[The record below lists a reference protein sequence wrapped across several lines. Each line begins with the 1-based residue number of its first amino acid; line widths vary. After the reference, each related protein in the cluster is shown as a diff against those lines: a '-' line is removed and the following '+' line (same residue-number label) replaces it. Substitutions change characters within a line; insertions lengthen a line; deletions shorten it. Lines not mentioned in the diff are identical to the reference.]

1 MCNLPLIGID
11 FGTSYSMI
19 SSFNRETKK
28 PELIKYGDSENIP
41 TLISCSVDQ
50 NRQISYKFGIDSSTN
65 TIFDIKRMIGVPYNS
80 NNLEKIH
87 HFWKEEGM
95 KLQPIFDESNKNR
108 ESCNVNICVNNT
120 DNINDQIWETSEN
133 IVGNYLKWL
142 IKDVAGIDISIKQKV
157 VITIPSDFTTNQRKA
172 ILKAGEIAG
181 LKRDNITLL
190 HEPSASALTYLQLE
204 ENKNKSFENL
214 LVCDFGGGTFDL
226 SLLAVSQTSFD
237 VKYVSGDRYLGG
249 RDFDQKIYQWFCD
262 TYQKDGIKISQ
273 NDKVKIIKQCQEAK
287 EKLSFENEAEI
298 QIENKKIVL
307 TREMFNSY
315 CCDLIERIKSV
326 INQTLNEYEISVND
340 IDGVLLVGGS
350 SQIPIFQEEIMKI
363 FGREKILEFYYKK
376 ESIAIGA
383 CYLAA
388 INDGTLKTKNRK
400 KNYNQRLAHSI
411 GIESLEIDT
420 KESYLSKILLK
431 NSAVPCQGYG
441 HFTNVYDT
449 DRMIYLIY
457 EGDGYHVTDD
467 GFIGSLDQNNL
478 PFTPANQMKITITM
492 SIDENGILETKGFVE
507 GSGEVYLKSDL
518 AIKCKIF
525 NDILELSQI
534 NSSYPVEFRKNEKD
548 CEEHLRWLTT
558 ARMKLLQI
566 NK

>member
-28 PELIKYGDSENIP
+28 PELIKHGDSENIP

-249 RDFDQKIYQWFCD
+249 RDFDQKIYQWLCD
-262 TYQKDGIKISQ
+262 TCQKDGIIISQ

-307 TREMFNSY
+307 TREMFNSH

-420 KESYLSKILLK
+420 KESYLSKILLR